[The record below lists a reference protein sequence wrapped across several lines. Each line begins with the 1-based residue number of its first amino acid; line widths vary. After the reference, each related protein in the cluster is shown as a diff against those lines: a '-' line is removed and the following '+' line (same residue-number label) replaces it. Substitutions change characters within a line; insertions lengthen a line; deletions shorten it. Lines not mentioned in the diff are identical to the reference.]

1 MSLIPFQ
8 NHLYYVGLRAAI
20 AKKRSEGQEVH
31 VLDIGTGTGLLAM
44 MAARIGAE
52 SVTAIEVRG
61 QFHQHF
67 YTLRFQN
74 QKKTVKSLASFLH
87 F

>member
-1 MSLIPFQ
+1 MTFILYSKIVLNFLQ
-8 NHLYYVGLRAAI
+8 NHLYYVGLKAAI

-52 SVTAIEVRG
+52 SVTAIEVCKC
-61 QFHQHF
+61 QA
-67 YTLRFQN
+67 
-74 QKKTVKSLASFLH
+74 KS
-87 F
+87 